1 MIRCHFQRQ
10 ASHYEQLIEK
20 LLHVVVSLCGC
31 LHENTAIVLTVAVLL
46 GLFNRNCFCFL
57 ITFISDDDHR
67 NLQIEVT
74 FAPALGRALGRAHFS
89 FQDRFTQSDG
99 LLEGFSTVQTEHHH
113 EQVSC

>member
-1 MIRCHFQRQ
+1 MIVNCT
-10 ASHYEQLIEK
+10 LINATGITRA
-20 LLHVVVSLCGC
+20 LHVL
-31 LHENTAIVLTVAVLL
+31 
-46 GLFNRNCFCFL
+46 CFL

-113 EQVSC
+113 EQVSCVRNVFDEHKNLHVSRRNLKRIVDDSR